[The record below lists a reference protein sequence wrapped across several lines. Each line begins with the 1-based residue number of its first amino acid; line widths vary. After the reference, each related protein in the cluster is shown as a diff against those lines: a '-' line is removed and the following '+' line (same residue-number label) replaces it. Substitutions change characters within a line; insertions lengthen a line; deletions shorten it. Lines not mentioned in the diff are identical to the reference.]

1 VSPRLYR
8 NTNYAPGGYAI
19 LERKHWDGVGC
30 LEVYQEL
37 PRRAGEAAAGIDG
50 LCAAART
57 MRARDIVLVGLR
69 GGDQALAA
77 DALDHCPRSIRRRQP
92 RRLLA
97 LLARVRRKLADA
109 APTAHMTAL
118 ALHGTTYVASVVI
131 DISHR

>member
-1 VSPRLYR
+1 
-8 NTNYAPGGYAI
+8 
-19 LERKHWDGVGC
+19 
-30 LEVYQEL
+30 
-37 PRRAGEAAAGIDG
+37 
-50 LCAAART
+50 

>member
-1 VSPRLYR
+1 
-8 NTNYAPGGYAI
+8 
-19 LERKHWDGVGC
+19 
-30 LEVYQEL
+30 
-37 PRRAGEAAAGIDG
+37 
-50 LCAAART
+50 

-77 DALDHCPRSIRRRQP
+77 DALDHCPRSIRRRQSCPRSIRRRQP